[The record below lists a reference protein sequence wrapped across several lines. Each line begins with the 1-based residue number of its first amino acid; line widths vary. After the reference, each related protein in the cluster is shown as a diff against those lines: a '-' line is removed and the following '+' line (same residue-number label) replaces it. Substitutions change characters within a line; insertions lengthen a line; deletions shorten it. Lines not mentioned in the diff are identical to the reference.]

1 MEFAVIQ
8 TGGKQYMVKVGDIV
22 QIEKIIGEFKVGDKI
37 TFGEV
42 ILSDDGKATTL
53 GAPFIKNGK
62 VTGTLESIGRNQKV
76 MVVKFKQK
84 SRYFKTNGHRQPH
97 FKVKIDAL
105 A

>member
-8 TGGKQYMVKVGDIV
+8 TGGKQYMVKTGDVIT
-22 QIEKIIGEFKVGDKI
+22 IEKMTGDFKVGDKI

-42 ILSDDGKATTL
+42 LLSDNGKATTL
-53 GAPFIKNGK
+53 GTPFIKNGK

-76 MVVKFKQK
+76 MVVKYKQK